1 MILPEA
7 GWGVIFGIA
16 DHSPAETKASNRCG
30 THVEELK
37 SRATRLTASTGTAT
51 FDLKL
56 ERKVRLHIATKLHD
70 SASASFD
77 DSSFAEERN
86 VGQVRRGDFA

>member
-7 GWGVIFGIA
+7 GLGVIFGIA
-16 DHSPAETKASNRCG
+16 DHSPAETKASNRSG

-56 ERKVRLHIATKLHD
+56 ERKGATSHRHQTSRLSVRL
-70 SASASFD
+70 F
-77 DSSFAEERN
+77 R
-86 VGQVRRGDFA
+86 